1 MKYQLII
8 LTLIL
13 VGLIGPVAAVGT
25 TEDEI
30 QIAVTDI
37 TIDPGVFMRGDTGT
51 ITVEITNT
59 GTQGVAIS
67 RAELYSNDLSVI
79 NDQTYDAVGVLG
91 PGISTSFTFTV
102 KADVKDGIYYPK
114 FYLDF
119 RDSGCY
125 RYYVPVQVESS
136 SVIVSVLDAPD
147 AFTEGRSDTITLLV
161 GNIRDNAVNGVTVT
175 PRGESI
181 TSKQTVGFVGTLGP
195 DQAEEV
201 SFDITP
207 SEETNLTFSVFYH
220 NGMNEHQSVLTIPVV
235 FGEGKIRADPV
246 VNNLEVQSG
255 ATGYTVTGDVTNAG
269 LDNAYSIIVTVDSPA
284 KGVDPL
290 PVDVIG
296 ALEPDDFSSFEVTFT
311 AQGATTIP
319 LVVEYK
325 DEEGNSYEKTFD
337 VTLNS
342 FPVVEGTNSGDTS
355 GAAAQ
360 MQGMPGGGRGAMG
373 MGGFGSGLGQL
384 PIMEIVVVIIAG
396 IVAVIAWRKGY
407 FAKIRARIH
416 ERSGK

>member
-1 MKYQLII
+1 MRYQLII

-13 VGLIGPVAAVGT
+13 VGLIGPAAAVGT

-37 TIDPGVFMRGDTGT
+37 TINPGVLMRGDTGT

-59 GTQGVAIS
+59 GTEGVAIS
-67 RAELYSNDLSVI
+67 RAELYSNDLGVI
-79 NDQTYDAVGVLG
+79 NDQTYDSVGVLG
-91 PGISTSFTFTV
+91 SGISTSFTFTV
-102 KADVKDGIYYPK
+102 KANVEDGIYYPK
-114 FYLDF
+114 FYLDL

-125 RYYVPVQVESS
+125 RYYIPVQVESS
-136 SVIVSVLDAPD
+136 GIVVSVIDAPD
-147 AFTEGRSDTITLLV
+147 AYTAGRSDTITLLI
-161 GNIRDNAVNGVTVT
+161 GNIRDNTVNGVTVT
-175 PRGESI
+175 PQGEGIS
-181 TSKQTVGFVGTLGP
+181 SKQTIGFVGTLEP
-195 DQAEEV
+195 DEADEV
-201 SFDITP
+201 SFEITP
-207 SEETNLTFSVFYH
+207 SEETDLTFTVSYR
-220 NGMNEHQSVLTIPVV
+220 NGMNEHKSILTIPVV
-235 FGEGKIRADPV
+235 FGKGKIVADPV
-246 VNNLEVQSG
+246 VNNLEIQSSG
-255 ATGYTVTGDVTNAG
+255 TGYTVTGDVTNAG
-269 LDNAYSIIVTVDSPA
+269 LDMAYSIIVTVDSPA
-284 KGVDPL
+284 KGTDPY

-325 DEEGNSYEKTFD
+325 DEDGNSYEKTIE

-342 FPVVEGTNSGDTS
+342 FLAVQEGDGEEVS
-355 GAAAQ
+355 AQ
-360 MQGMPGGGRGAMG
+360 MPAMPGGGRGAMG

-416 ERSGK
+416 ERSRK